1 MSEAIPLVLVGAG
14 GTAADVLCLIN
25 ACNSKEDA
33 PRYVVKGLLDDRS
46 QGQII
51 AGQPVLGGLKLGQ
64 SLQQDIPNL
73 HFVDCLGSPS
83 NHTRRADILSAN
95 GFDDAPFSS
104 LIHPSAVCASDLLL
118 GVGCLVFAN
127 ATLLS
132 GVSLGN
138 HVTILSNCVLNHGVH
153 VEDFAIL
160 ASSVSLSGGV
170 HVGSRAYIGCGANV
184 KERIKIGQDALVGLG
199 SAVIRD
205 VDSCTTVIGVPAKPI
220 SRSS

>member
-14 GTAADVLCLIN
+14 GTASDVLCLIE
-25 ACNSKEDA
+25 ACNSEEDA

-46 QGQII
+46 QGQAI

-64 SLQQDIPNL
+64 SLQKDIPNL

-83 NHTRRADILSAN
+83 SHMRRPDILSAN
-95 GFDDAPFSS
+95 GLDDAPFAS
-104 LIHPSAVCASDLLL
+104 LIHPSAVCAPDLVL
-118 GVGCLVFAN
+118 GAGCLIFAN

-132 GVSLGN
+132 GVALGQ
-138 HVTILSNCVLNHGVH
+138 HVTILSNCVLNHGVDIG
-153 VEDFAIL
+153 DFAIL
-160 ASSVSLSGGV
+160 ASNVCLSGEV
-170 HVGSRAYIGCGANV
+170 HVGARAYIGCGANV

-205 VDSCTTVIGVPAKPI
+205 VEAGTTVVGVPAKPI
-220 SRSS
+220 CRPS